1 MGKPSWSIVCTRKQ
15 QPRFYWNCSPVV
27 MNDATPLTPP
37 SAWEKLSLSNVNNIH
52 VHSMIPENQKTFV
65 VVLFEL
71 IICHITLEHLMIINK
86 SMFEQGNHYLSN
98 IHMIF
103 YQHWC
108 KTYEVLGQFSCIIRS
123 TCGKI
128 WMWIILMC
136 ITYTQLSDKY
146 RFAKSWMKKKCNF
159 VDIVLY
165 IEYTYWTNASTWC
178 YRVWSICKCF
188 A

>member
-1 MGKPSWSIVCTRKQ
+1 MCRSIRTSRINSEHLRANHSCWIIYVGQYSRMCT
-15 QPRFYWNCSPVV
+15 V
-27 MNDATPLTPP
+27 
-37 SAWEKLSLSNVNNIH
+37 I
-52 VHSMIPENQKTFV
+52 
-65 VVLFEL
+65 LFEL
-71 IICHITLEHLMIINK
+71 IICHITLKHLMIINK
-86 SMFEQGNHYLSN
+86 SMFEHGNHYLSK

-146 RFAKSWMKKKCNF
+146 RFAKSWMKKKQCNF

-165 IEYTYWTNASTWC
+165 IEYTYWTNKSTWC